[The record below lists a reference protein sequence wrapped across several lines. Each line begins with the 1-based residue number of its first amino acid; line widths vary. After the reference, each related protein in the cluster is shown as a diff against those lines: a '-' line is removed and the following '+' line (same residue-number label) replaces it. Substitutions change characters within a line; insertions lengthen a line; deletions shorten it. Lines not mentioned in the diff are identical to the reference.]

1 MIETGESGIWLTVES
16 CTKKYGSII
25 ALDSVSFTAGR
36 GVTILHGR
44 NGSGKGLCT
53 HNYYCPFPIAPGTTL
68 TGYGS

>member
-1 MIETGESGIWLTVES
+1 MEVLKKSSTWLRVEN

-25 ALDSVSFTAGR
+25 ALDSVSFVAGK
-36 GVTILHGR
+36 GVTILHER